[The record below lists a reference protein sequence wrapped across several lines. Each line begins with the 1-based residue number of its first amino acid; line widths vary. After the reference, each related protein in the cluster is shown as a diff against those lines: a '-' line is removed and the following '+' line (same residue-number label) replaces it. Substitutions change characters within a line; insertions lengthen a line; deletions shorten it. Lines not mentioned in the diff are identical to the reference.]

1 MTLVISTFSHNADTS
16 PGMYYYNKDSMFNIN
31 DLLSMS
37 LSDSWCGPVF
47 KTILLDKLLVYFDCH
62 HFYLLVFCLCKKKR
76 AVILSLVIWWKLK
89 FGSLKNIGG
98 IYWGCRTNDYL
109 QFSSWIFHTLN
120 FTSISYDSSSQGG
133 YSSLMWIQLL
143 CKYLISPSVD
153 CSVIK

>member
-1 MTLVISTFSHNADTS
+1 MGVIHLKEINKCVYRNSNFF
-16 PGMYYYNKDSMFNIN
+16 YYSCISLFLLCMPVTISIFLNLKIHDGLRYFIYIIPLFNIIPSIF
-31 DLLSMS
+31 L
-37 LSDSWCGPVF
+37 
-47 KTILLDKLLVYFDCH
+47 Y
-62 HFYLLVFCLCKKKR
+62 YLYKE
-76 AVILSLVIWWKLK
+76 

-143 CKYLISPSVD
+143 YKCFISPSVD
-153 CSVIK
+153 YSAIK

>member
-1 MTLVISTFSHNADTS
+1 
-16 PGMYYYNKDSMFNIN
+16 MYYYNKDSMFNIN
-31 DLLSMS
+31 DLLSMAPR
-37 LSDSWCGPVF
+37 DSWRGPVF
-47 KTILLDKLLVYFDCH
+47 KSILLDKLLVYVEFYH
-62 HFYLLVFCLCKKKR
+62 LYLLCVLFIKKKR

>member
-1 MTLVISTFSHNADTS
+1 MTFVISTFSPHVDTS

-37 LSDSWCGPVF
+37 PLDSWRGPVF
-47 KTILLDKLLVYFDCH
+47 KSILLDKLLVYVEFYH
-62 HFYLLVFCLCKKKR
+62 LYLLCVLFIKKKR

-143 CKYLISPSVD
+143 YKCFISPSLD
-153 CSVIK
+153 CSAI

>member
-1 MTLVISTFSHNADTS
+1 MTFVISTFSHNVDTS

-37 LSDSWCGPVF
+37 PLDSWRGPVF
-47 KTILLDKLLVYFDCH
+47 KSILLDKLLVYVEFYH
-62 HFYLLVFCLCKKKR
+62 LYLLCVLFIKKKR

-143 CKYLISPSVD
+143 YKCFISPSLD
-153 CSVIK
+153 CSAI

>member
-1 MTLVISTFSHNADTS
+1 MDTS

-31 DLLSMS
+31 DLLRCPSRTPDADLCLKRFYSINSWFILIVIIFIS
-37 LSDSWCGPVF
+37 LCF
-47 KTILLDKLLVYFDCH
+47 VY
-62 HFYLLVFCLCKKKR
+62 VKKKR

-98 IYWGCRTNDYL
+98 IYWGCRVNDYL

-133 YSSLMWIQLL
+133 YSSLM
-143 CKYLISPSVD
+143 
-153 CSVIK
+153 

>member
-1 MTLVISTFSHNADTS
+1 MTFVISTFSHNVDTS
-16 PGMYYYNKDSMFNIN
+16 PGMYYYNKDSMFNIS

-37 LSDSWCGPVF
+37 SRGLLMRTWF
-47 KTILLDKLLVYFDCH
+47 KSILLDKLLVYVEFYH
-62 HFYLLVFCLCKKKR
+62 LYLLCVLFIKKKR

-133 YSSLMWIQLL
+133 YSPLM
-143 CKYLISPSVD
+143 
-153 CSVIK
+153 